1 MSNNNFDLQPNHLSQ
16 ETVVSMRTRVI
27 AGLVAAAIVLPFL
40 FLGDYAFMA
49 LMAFVLSIAV
59 LETIRCAK
67 KKYSIWLYIVTFIL
81 ALTITYWPIID
92 SLFRCSRGELVL
104 DSVVVPLEN
113 WRPYVAFKGLA
124 LPISSLVVGVCA
136 LFILVVSDAS
146 FEVRDACYMFTMILV
161 ISLGIQSLMFLKF
174 APLYEVRY
182 LESGGVPASSY
193 FNVFDNFQS
202 VFLFIYVVLATFLTD
217 IGAYFV
223 GVLFGKHKMN
233 PRISPKKTWEGFFGG
248 MIFSAVISFAIVFLF
263 AVFKNPLLPFLDLNH
278 WYYMVGLSLIIPP
291 VSVLGDFV
299 FSSIKRYYNIKD
311 FGKLIPGH
319 GGILDR
325 IDSLV
330 FSSMVAALFISL
342 IIYWR

>member
-16 ETVVSMRTRVI
+16 DTVVSMRTRII
-27 AGLVAAAIVLPFL
+27 AGIVAAAIALPFL
-40 FLGDYAFMA
+40 FLGDYAFMIF
-49 LMAFVLSIAV
+49 MVFILSVAV

-81 ALTITYWPIID
+81 ALTIAFWPIIY
-92 SLFRCSRGELVL
+92 SFFRVAKGELEL
-104 DSVVVPLEN
+104 YGETILLES
-113 WRPYVAFKGLA
+113 WRPYTDFAGLI
-124 LPISSLVVGVCA
+124 LPISSLVAGVCA

-146 FEVRDACYMFTMILV
+146 FEVRDACYMFTMIIV
-161 ISLGIQSLMFLKF
+161 ISLGVQSLMFLRF
-174 APLYEVRY
+174 APLYEYRY
-182 LESGGVPASSY
+182 LEGVKADSY
-193 FNVFDNFQS
+193 FNFFDNVKS
-202 VFLFIYVVLATFLTD
+202 LFLLIYVVIATFMTD

-223 GVLFGKHKMN
+223 GVFFGKHKMN

-248 MIFSAVISFAIVFLF
+248 MIISAMVSFAFVFIF
-263 AVFKNPLLPFLDLNH
+263 ALCGEPLLPFLDVNH
-278 WYYMVGLSLIIPP
+278 WYYMIAISIIIPP

-299 FSSIKRYYNIKD
+299 FSSIKRYYGIKD

-325 IDSLV
+325 IDSII
-330 FSSMVAALFISL
+330 FSCMVAALFISL

>member
-27 AGLVAAAIVLPFL
+27 AGVVAALIVLPFL
-40 FLGDYAFMA
+40 FLGDYAFMVLA
-49 LMAFVLSIAV
+49 AFVLSIAV

-81 ALTITYWPIID
+81 ALTITFWPIID
-92 SLFRCSRGELVL
+92 SLFRCSQGELSI
-104 DSVVVPLEN
+104 DGITISFET

-124 LPISSLVVGVCA
+124 LPISSLVIGVCA

-174 APLYEVRY
+174 VPLYEIR
-182 LESGGVPASSY
+182 GATPASNY
-193 FNVFDNFQS
+193 FNVYDNLLS
-202 VFLFIYVVLATFLTD
+202 ALLFIYVALATFMTD

-248 MIFSAVISFAIVFLF
+248 MITSALFSLIFLFLF
-263 AVFKNPLLPFLDLNH
+263 AIFKNPLLPFLDLDH
-278 WYYMVGLSLIIPP
+278 WYYIVGLSLIIPP

-325 IDSLV
+325 IDSII
-330 FSSMVAALFISL
+330 FSCMVAALFISL